1 MNRNDSMLYLRVV
14 ITLMKNKMALYKLRA
29 SAEAAYNNKYNYLQ
43 SYILQKP
50 HLREVHTYECWNIFQ
65 LNAKKEKERQI
76 YNAEIKEYNAKKA
89 ELNAEIEQLDK
100 NYAAIINSIDMEYNK
115 TSELLNK
122 YYNIGII
129 NPNYFKLP
137 ALCKFYE
144 YYSKEL
150 VDTFREAYRHYEEDK
165 KYYHLM
171 DKLQN
176 ILNSIDS
183 VRDTQRELYNVLV
196 KMNENIED
204 ACDTLESIL
213 HSAQAI
219 QRNTQ
224 RIILQNALNSFS
236 VSSINNNLIDL
247 NNKLF
252 Y

>member
-29 SAEAAYNNKYNYLQ
+29 SAEAAYNNKYSNLQ

-65 LNAKKEKERQI
+65 LNAKKEKARQI
-76 YNAEIKEYNAKKA
+76 YNAEIKEYNAKKV
-89 ELNAEIEQLDK
+89 ELNAEIEQLGK

-129 NPNYFKLP
+129 NPNYFTLP

-183 VRDTQRELYNVLV
+183 VRDTQRGLYNVVV

-213 HSAQAI
+213 YSAQAV
-219 QRNTQ
+219 QQNTQ
-224 RIILQNALNSFS
+224 HMILQNALNSFS
-236 VSSINNNLIDL
+236 VSSINNSLIDL